1 MTCYCMIDR
10 DDFRDFSE
18 LCFKEFGDRVKHWI
32 TLNEPW
38 TFRMGGNDKGAIA
51 PGRCS
56 MWVNEAW
63 EARNSATEPY
73 IVSHHMLLVHAAAV
87 KVYKDKYQVS
97 E

>member
-1 MTCYCMIDR
+1 
-10 DDFRDFSE
+10 
-18 LCFKEFGDRVKHWI
+18 
-32 TLNEPW
+32 
-38 TFRMGGNDKGAIA
+38 MGGNDKGAIA

-73 IVSHHMLLVHAAAV
+73 IVSHHMLLAHAAAV